1 MKRLLSYDLF
11 HKSDVTVQQRERQK
25 RNPTTTAGFRHSWA
39 ISGRGFPRR
48 LLPRIFRLGSPSKLV
63 GRGHPRGPDF
73 PILSQSAFRVAHV
86 SWNSALAEATSRV
99 DAVLDGQ
106 LGPEPNLPTALQE
119 VLEAAWNIVAS
130 KSRIV
135 KSGQAMQMQ
144 LRLALARCIVALEAN
159 GITDPT
165 ELRRRA
171 VERIVLGE
179 GVESSAGSSLVVQ

>member
-1 MKRLLSYDLF
+1 MKPPPPLR
-11 HKSDVTVQQRERQK
+11 VTVMSNRTANYRGYAIEG
-25 RNPTTTAGFRHSWA
+25 TTNDQDWSVEVH
-39 ISGRGFPRR
+39 PRR
-48 LLPRIFRLGSPSKLV
+48 
-63 GRGHPRGPDF
+63 PDF

-135 KSGQAMQMQ
+135 KSGQAMQTQ
-144 LRLALARCIVALEAN
+144 LRLALARCIVALAAN

-179 GVESSAGSSLVVQ
+179 GVDSSPGSSLVEQ